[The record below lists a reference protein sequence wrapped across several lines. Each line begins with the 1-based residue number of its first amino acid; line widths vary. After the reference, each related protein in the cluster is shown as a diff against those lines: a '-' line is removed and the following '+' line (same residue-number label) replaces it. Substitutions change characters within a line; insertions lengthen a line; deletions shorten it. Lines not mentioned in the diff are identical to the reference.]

1 MEIRTTVVNA
11 LSELLYEE
19 MGEHVT
25 LDDKLVLLESGLD
38 SLGLAVLIVRLEG
51 TLGFDPFTIS
61 DTPYYPRTLGEL
73 IVFYENTSK
82 QSGDLSS

>member
-1 MEIRTTVVNA
+1 MDIRTTVVNA

-19 MGEHVT
+19 MGEHVN

-73 IVFYENTSK
+73 IIFYENTSK
-82 QSGDLSS
+82 QSGDLNS

>member
-1 MEIRTTVVNA
+1 MDIRTTVVNT

-82 QSGDLSS
+82 QSGDLNS